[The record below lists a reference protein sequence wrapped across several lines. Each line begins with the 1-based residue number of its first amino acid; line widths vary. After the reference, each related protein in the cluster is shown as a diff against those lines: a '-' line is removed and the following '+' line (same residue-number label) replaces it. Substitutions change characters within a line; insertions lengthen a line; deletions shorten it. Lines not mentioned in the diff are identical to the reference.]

1 MEIQIKNIYI
11 IRHGETDFN
20 RQGIVQGSG
29 VDSDLNELGKRQA
42 KAFFEH
48 YKHVAFDKIY
58 TSNLKR
64 THQSVHHFLEM
75 NLAWEQHYGLNEI
88 SWGNREGKL
97 PDESDNVYFSKV
109 IKNWQE
115 GNTDISFE
123 GGESPNEVAL
133 RQLEFIKSFIE
144 NESNSEKTILI
155 AMHGRALRILL
166 ANIIDNDLSKMDE
179 YEHNNLCLYIVTY
192 NHQTKTFTLELS
204 NDTSHLKALNLAQ

>member
-1 MEIQIKNIYI
+1 MDEQIKKIYI

-48 YKHVAFDKIY
+48 YKHIAFDKIY

-64 THQSVHHFLEM
+64 THQSVQHFLEM
-75 NLAWEQHYGLNEI
+75 DLACQQHYGLNEI

-97 PDESDNVYFSKV
+97 PDETDNIYFSKV
-109 IKNWQE
+109 IKNWQD

-123 GGESPNEVAL
+123 GGESPKEVAL
-133 RQLEFIKSFIE
+133 RQLEFIKSYIE
-144 NESNSEKTILI
+144 KGNNNEKTILI

-179 YEHNNLCLYIVTY
+179 YEHTNLCLYIVIY
-192 NHQTKTFTLELS
+192 NYQTNTFTLELT
-204 NDTSHLKALNLAQ
+204 NDTSHLKVLNLTQ